1 MSRIFNLG
9 SLNLDH
15 VYRVP
20 RFVQPGET
28 MSVDG
33 YERHL
38 GGKGYNHSAAIAK
51 AHGTVVH
58 IGACPTAD
66 LAAFQV
72 VPAPTLAWHIE
83 PSAQPAG
90 HAIIQVDTHGE
101 NQILLFPGANRTVT
115 QHHLDTLA
123 AGPDAPEP
131 GDWFLAQNETNLVK
145 EALQWAKSLGLRT
158 AYAAAPFDAEA
169 IEQILPYIDAM
180 ALNAVEAQQLQDSM
194 GRTIDQLGIDLVVV
208 TKGGDGVSLW
218 HQDRWTDCPAFS
230 VDKIVD
236 TTGAGDCFFG
246 SFLAELAQGQQPSV
260 AIRFAQAAAALSVTQ
275 TGASTSY
282 ADRSEVEKFLAEHA

>member
-51 AHGTVVH
+51 AHGKCAHWRLPNRRLRRVS
-58 IGACPTAD
+58 GSASANP
-66 LAAFQV
+66 
-72 VPAPTLAWHIE
+72 AWHIE

-115 QHHLDTLA
+115 QHHLDTLV
-123 AGPDAPEP
+123 AGPNAPAP

-169 IEQILPYIDAM
+169 IEQILPYLDAM
-180 ALNAVEAQQLQDSM
+180 ALNAVEAQQLQDSL

-208 TKGGDGVSLW
+208 T
-218 HQDRWTDCPAFS
+218 
-230 VDKIVD
+230 
-236 TTGAGDCFFG
+236 
-246 SFLAELAQGQQPSV
+246 
-260 AIRFAQAAAALSVTQ
+260 
-275 TGASTSY
+275 
-282 ADRSEVEKFLAEHA
+282 

>member
-20 RFVQPGET
+20 RFVVPGET

-38 GGKGYNHSAAIAK
+38 GGKGYNHSVAIAK
-51 AHGTVVH
+51 AKGAVVH
-58 IGACPTAD
+58 IGACPTVD
-66 LAAFQV
+66 LAAFQAL
-72 VPAPTLAWHIE
+72 PAPTLAWHIA
-83 PSAQPAG
+83 PSKEAAG
-90 HAIIQVDTHGE
+90 HAIIQVDAQGE
-101 NQILLFPGANRTVT
+101 NQILLYPGANRTIT
-115 QHHLDTLA
+115 QNHLDSLTT
-123 AGPDAPEP
+123 GPIAPEP
-131 GDWFLAQNETNLVK
+131 GDWFLAQNETNLV
-145 EALQWAKSLGLRT
+145 EESLQWAQSLGLRT

-169 IEQILPYIDAM
+169 IERALPYIDAM
-180 ALNAVEAQQLQDSM
+180 ALNAVEAQQLQDSL
-194 GRTIDQLGIDLVVV
+194 GSPIDQLGIDLVAI

-218 HQDRWTDCPAFS
+218 HQSRWSDYAAFP
-230 VDKIVD
+230 VHQIVD

-246 SFLAELAQGQQPSV
+246 SFLAELACGQQPSV

-282 ADRSEVEKFLAEHA
+282 ADRSEVEKFLAKHA

>member
-1 MSRIFNLG
+1 MKWTFGPSGKLLSHEPYFNLG

-38 GGKGYNHSAAIAK
+38 RAARVTIMAAIAK
-51 AHGTVVH
+51 THGTVVH

-66 LAAFQV
+66 LAAFQA
-72 VPAPTLAWHIE
+72 VPAPTLPGISNHLHSQPGM
-83 PSAQPAG
+83 PSSRWTHTGKIRFCFSWCQSNGDATSSRYISGGPNAPA
-90 HAIIQVDTHGE
+90 
-101 NQILLFPGANRTVT
+101 
-115 QHHLDTLA
+115 
-123 AGPDAPEP
+123 P

-158 AYAAAPFDAEA
+158 AYAAAPADAEA
-169 IEQILPYIDAM
+169 IEQILPYLDAM
-180 ALNAVEAQQLQDSM
+180 ALNAVEAQQLQDSL

-208 TKGGDGVSLW
+208 TKGGDGVSLCT
-218 HQDRWTDCPAFS
+218 RTAGP
-230 VDKIVD
+230 
-236 TTGAGDCFFG
+236 TTLH
-246 SFLAELAQGQQPSV
+246 SPSTK
-260 AIRFAQAAAALSVTQ
+260 L
-275 TGASTSY
+275 
-282 ADRSEVEKFLAEHA
+282 